1 MVKKRIRDN
10 KDIYSDVSL
19 PDILSI
25 YKDSD
30 FIIKQKVRFMFY
42 LIWVAI
48 IGTGF
53 LITSTIYVQ
62 IGSVEYDKIF
72 YPIIGAEILLI
83 LFFGFCQF
91 LTIRGKYIL
100 ASFLFISITMVC
112 VWFIMWTDTG
122 NIIARFDT
130 VVIILALLTLIP
142 LITKKRKYA
151 IFIYI
156 IVNIILLIIYA
167 LYSKEFLNLPKAAV
181 LDYIIDTS
189 VAMLFIGIVIYYL
202 HHIFRQTLDKAEQD
216 INDRVRAEENLKK
229 SELKYTEI
237 FENAQIGIYRTTP
250 DGEILHANPA
260 MLELQGLKS
269 IDEVKNKN
277 LGEVDVFVNKNRP
290 EFVEKMETDGYVKDF
305 ESTWVKRNG
314 ESIIVRE
321 NARAVRD
328 NEGKTLYYEGFI
340 VNITKRKLAE
350 KALEESEHRYAN
362 LFENAQIGIYRTTLT
377 GEILQVNPA
386 LIKMLGF
393 KDLEDFNSRN
403 FKAEDVF
410 VNSDRNIFLDLIE
423 EQGFVENYETAWEK
437 KDGSN
442 IIIKENARAVKDKKG
457 NILFLEGFIENITDK
472 KRAEETLKES
482 ELKYASLFENAKI
495 GIFQATPE
503 GEIIRA
509 NPALVEMLGFMS
521 VKELV
526 GKNLLT
532 NKFFVSVNRSDFEEL
547 MTKQGFVSNFESEW
561 KKKNGEVII
570 LKENSRTVKDQ
581 NGRILYLEGFLENI
595 TERKKIE
602 KALLESEEK
611 YRSLMENMN
620 DIVML
625 VDHDDKVLFVNDRFS
640 EKLGYTESEIIGK
653 IGYEILIDP
662 EDQEKIIEANRRRK
676 SDISNQYEAKFIAK
690 DGTKFDF
697 LISGAP
703 VKDSEGNVIGSIG
716 NMIDITER
724 KIAEEKLKKSQQ
736 LFQTLAHV
744 SPVGIFRTRADGY
757 TTYVNPKWMEISGLQ
772 FEDALGNGWLQAV
785 HPDDKKILQINWELR
800 STKGEDSSAEY
811 RFIKP
816 DGSIV
821 WVLGYAVPEI
831 VDDEIQGYI
840 GTVTDITERKIA
852 EKKIKESEERYR
864 TIIEAFPDIIM
875 ISDLDKNILF
885 ANDKLEKVTGITSEN
900 YRNPDRKAGVHPDDI
915 PIVENAT
922 EKLISGKETHTGI
935 IEIRFID
942 TWGNIHWFSGIISKM
957 YYNNQL
963 VLQYI
968 TRDITEKK
976 KIEQELA
983 KYREH
988 LEFLVKERT
997 EELETTNEELSSTNE
1012 ELHSQREELQV
1023 TLKNLQKAQKQLIQA
1038 EKMASL
1044 GVLASGVAH
1053 EINNPLNFIRG
1064 GAFGLED
1071 YLQENLKDHLDN
1083 VQIFIDSINE
1093 GVERAATIVT
1103 SLNHYSHKDD
1113 SKITE
1118 CNIHDIIDNCLNILG
1133 NQIRDIINIEKNYTT
1148 KNFLLKCNEGKM
1160 HQAIL
1165 NIITNALQSIEGK
1178 GDIKIRTK
1186 ARNKQL
1192 QIQITDNGYGI
1203 SEESLTKI
1211 FDPFFTTK
1219 DPGKGTGLGL
1229 SITYNIIEE
1238 HNGNIKINSELY
1250 NGTTVIITLPIIS
1263 K

>member
-1 MVKKRIRDN
+1 MVKKRSRDTN
-10 KDIYSDVSL
+10 DIYLDVSL
-19 PDILSI
+19 PGILSN

-30 FIIKQKVRFMFY
+30 FVTKQKVRFIFY

-48 IGTGF
+48 IGTCF
-53 LITSTIYVQ
+53 LIGSTIYVQ
-62 IGSVEYDKIF
+62 IESVEYDKVF
-72 YPIIGAEILLI
+72 YQIISSEILLI

-91 LTIRGKYIL
+91 LIIRGRYIL
-100 ASFLFISITMVC
+100 ASFLFISTTMLC
-112 VWFIMWTDTG
+112 VWFIMWADKG
-122 NIIARFDT
+122 NIIVRFDT
-130 VVIILALLTLIP
+130 VVIIVALLTLLP
-142 LITKKRKYA
+142 LIIKKRKHA

-156 IVNIILLIIYA
+156 IANTILLIIYA
-167 LYSKEFLNLPKAAV
+167 QYSKALLNLPKAAIF
-181 LDYIIDTS
+181 DYIIDTS
-189 VAMLFIGIVIYYL
+189 VAMLFIGIVIYYT
-202 HHIFRQTLDKAEQD
+202 HDIYRQTLNKAERD
-216 INDRVRAEENLKK
+216 INNRIRAEENLKN

-237 FENAQIGIYRTTP
+237 FENAQIGIYQTTP
-250 DGEILHANPA
+250 DGEILQANPA

-269 IDEVKNKN
+269 IDDVKNKN
-277 LGEVDVFVNKNRP
+277 LGEVDVFLNRNRQ
-290 EFVEKMETDGYVKDF
+290 EFIERIEKDGYIKDF
-305 ESTWVKRNG
+305 ESTWFKRNG
-314 ESIIVRE
+314 EFIIVRE

-350 KALEESEHRYAN
+350 KAL
-362 LFENAQIGIYRTTLT
+362 T
-377 GEILQVNPA
+377 
-386 LIKMLGF
+386 
-393 KDLEDFNSRN
+393 
-403 FKAEDVF
+403 
-410 VNSDRNIFLDLIE
+410 
-423 EQGFVENYETAWEK
+423 
-437 KDGSN
+437 
-442 IIIKENARAVKDKKG
+442 
-457 NILFLEGFIENITDK
+457 
-472 KRAEETLKES
+472 ES
-482 ELKYASLFENAKI
+482 ELKYASLFENAQI
-495 GIFQATPE
+495 GIFQSTPE
-503 GEIIRA
+503 GEILNV
-509 NPALVEMLGFMS
+509 NPALVRMLGYSS
-521 VKELV
+521 VEELE
-526 GKNLLT
+526 GKNLV
-532 NKFFVSVNRSDFEEL
+532 KDSFFVNASRIDFEGL
-547 MTKQGFVSNFESEW
+547 MDKQGFVNNFESEW
-561 KKKNGEVII
+561 KTKNGEVII
-570 LKENSRTVKDQ
+570 LKENSRTVKDKD
-581 NGRILYLEGFLENI
+581 GKVLYLEGFLENV

-625 VDHDDKVLFVNDRFS
+625 VDHDDRVLYVNNRFS

-662 EDQEKIIEANRRRK
+662 EDQEKIIEANKRRK
-676 SDISNQYEAKFIAK
+676 SNISNQYEAKFIAK

-736 LFQTLAHV
+736 LFQTLALV

-757 TTYVNPKWMEISGLQ
+757 TTYVNPKWMKISGLR
-772 FEDALGNGWLQAV
+772 FEEALGNGWLKAV
-785 HPDDKKILQINWELR
+785 HPDDKKILQINWELK

-831 VDDEIQGYI
+831 VDGRIQGYI
-840 GTVTDITERKIA
+840 GTVTNITERKIA

-875 ISDLDKNILF
+875 ISDLNKNILF
-885 ANDKLEKVTGITSEN
+885 ANDELEKVTGITPKD
-900 YRNPDRKAGVHPDDI
+900 YKNPDRKARIHSDDM
-915 PIVENAT
+915 PIVEEAI

-935 IEIRFID
+935 IEVRFID
-942 TWGNIHWFSGIISKM
+942 NWDNIHWFSGITSKM

-968 TRDITEKK
+968 ARDITEKK
-976 KIEQELA
+976 KNEQELT

-988 LEFLVKERT
+988 LELHVKERT
-997 EELETTNEELSSTNE
+997 EELEATNEELSSTNE
-1012 ELHSQREELQV
+1012 ELHSQSEELQI
-1023 TLKNLQKAQKQLIQA
+1023 TLKNLQNAQKKLIQA

-1071 YLQENLKDHLDN
+1071 YLQENSKDHLDN
-1083 VQIFIDSINE
+1083 IQIFIDSINE

-1103 SLNHYSHKDD
+1103 SLNHYSHKDEF
-1113 SKITE
+1113 KINE
-1118 CNIHDIIDNCLNILG
+1118 CNIHNIIDNCLNILS
-1133 NQIRDIINIEKNYTT
+1133 NQIRDVIGIEKNYTT
-1148 KNFLLKCNEGKM
+1148 KNFFFKCNEGKM
-1160 HQAIL
+1160 HQAFL
-1165 NIITNALQSIEGK
+1165 NIITNAVQSIEGK
-1178 GDIKIRTK
+1178 GYIKIRTK
-1186 ARNKQL
+1186 AKNKQL
-1192 QIQITDNGYGI
+1192 QIQITDNGCGI
-1203 SEESLTKI
+1203 SEENLLKI

-1229 SITYNIIEE
+1229 SITYNIIKE
-1238 HNGNIKINSELY
+1238 HNGNIEINSELY
-1250 NGTTVIITLPIIS
+1250 SGTTVIINLPLIN